1 MPRPLL
7 VVGDVQG
14 DAERLV
20 EALAEYPEDEV
31 DTVFLGDFFQGGP
44 PGAAGGAAAARIA
57 RTRRNSRS
65 ILGNHDLLL
74 LCVLEE
80 VRLGRTPEAVLR
92 SGDRRSLAEVW
103 LWRRGDWA
111 DLRAVADDA
120 ALEAWLRRLP
130 LMLRLDDGTLVQH
143 SDDDAYARLGD
154 DVDTVNA
161 HAREALTEPGGAWTV
176 FWHTVGRRAFDD
188 DPERLDRHLAR
199 FGARRVVH
207 GHTPHRGDRPAAR
220 HGGRLWGF
228 DGCFSRYWNHDGS
241 GAGPVSATVA
251 LLPALDGVLRVE
263 RPAGRDPRE
272 SPA

>member
-14 DAERLV
+14 DSERLR
-20 EALAEYPEDEV
+20 EALAAHPEDEV
-31 DTVFLGDFFQGGP
+31 DTLFLGDFFQGGP

-57 RTRRNSRS
+57 RERRNSRS

-80 VRLGRTPEAVLR
+80 VRFGNTPEAVR
-92 SGDRRSLAEVW
+92 NGDRRTLAEVW

-111 DLRAVADDA
+111 DLRAVADDPGM
-120 ALEAWLRRLP
+120 EAWLRGLP
-130 LMLRLDDGTLVQH
+130 LMVLLEDGTLAQH

-154 DVDTVNA
+154 DVDSVNA
-161 HAREALTEPGGAWTV
+161 RARELLREPGGAWKV

-199 FGARRVVH
+199 FGARRLVH
-207 GHTPHRGDRPAAR
+207 GHTPHRGDRPVAS
-220 HGGRLWGF
+220 HGGRIWSY
-228 DGCFSRYWNHDGS
+228 DGCFSRYWNRDGG
-241 GAGPVSATVA
+241 GAGPVEATVA
-251 LLPALDGVLRVE
+251 LLPAIEEGRAC
-263 RPAGRDPRE
+263 AG
-272 SPA
+272 S